1 MNRLAIARAL
11 SETADLLALTGHEP
25 FRARAYERGARVLE
39 RLSDQEFDRLVAEGR
54 LTTLAGIGQG
64 LAAVID
70 DLAGAGRRHS
80 RRSGERCQQARA
92 SSAVSR
98 TSASER
104 SRRST
109 PPWVSRPWSPC
120 GPPARPGGCER

>member
-70 DLAGAGRRHS
+70 DLAGAGRSETLEKVRGALPAGA
-80 RRSGERCQQARA
+80 RRPNWRERARSGRA
-92 SSAVSR
+92 I
-98 TSASER
+98 
-104 SRRST
+104 
-109 PPWVSRPWSPC
+109 
-120 GPPARPGGCER
+120 